1 MLGIHLCSMV
11 QRLIFDCPQK
21 NKPAANP
28 PADLMDALAPLAS
41 VYHIE
46 IPQEEYDMIEQIL
59 NLVLNK

>member
-1 MLGIHLCSMV
+1 
-11 QRLIFDCPQK
+11 
-21 NKPAANP
+21 
-28 PADLMDALAPLAS
+28 MDALAPLAS